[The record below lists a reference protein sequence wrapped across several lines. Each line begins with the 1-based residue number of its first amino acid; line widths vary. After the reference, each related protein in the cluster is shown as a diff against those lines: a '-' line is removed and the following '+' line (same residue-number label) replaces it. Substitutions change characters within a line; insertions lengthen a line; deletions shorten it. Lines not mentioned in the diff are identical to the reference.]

1 MEHPNPNQGQT
12 HNQSQQPNEQESQ
25 HQQQNQYH
33 SPYSNSYQYQYQNQ
47 FQNQEQNQNQ
57 YQSQAQDYDQA
68 RNPHPSYTPHPKP
81 GDAQFYALLEKL
93 QAVDFVL
100 VELNLYLNTHPD
112 DLQAIEQF
120 NKLTRERTAIANE
133 YQLLYGPLQNF
144 GRAYSKYPWEW
155 SQTPWP
161 WQV

>member
-1 MEHPNPNQGQT
+1 MENPNQGQSP
-12 HNQSQQPNEQESQ
+12 NQFQQQVQYESGQQPPNESQ
-25 HQQQNQYH
+25 N
-33 SPYSNSYQYQYQNQ
+33 PFSNSYQSQSPYPSQNQYQNQ
-47 FQNQEQNQNQ
+47 YQNQAQG
-57 YQSQAQDYDQA
+57 YSQAIPPAQG
-68 RNPHPSYTPHPKP
+68 YTSQTKP
-81 GDAQFYALLEKL
+81 VDAQFYALLEKL

-100 VELNLYLNTHPD
+100 VELNLYLDTHPD

-120 NKLTRERTAIANE
+120 NKLTQERTAIANE

-155 SQTPWP
+155 SQAPWP

>member
-1 MEHPNPNQGQT
+1 MDYPNQGQAQ
-12 HNQSQQPNEQESQ
+12 NQPQNRNQVEN
-25 HQQQNQYH
+25 QQQNQNQ
-33 SPYSNSYQYQYQNQ
+33 SPYANPYQQQNHT
-47 FQNQEQNQNQ
+47 EGYNQN
-57 YQSQAQDYDQA
+57 D
-68 RNPHPSYTPHPKP
+68 RNPYQGYGPQTKP

-93 QAVDFVL
+93 QTVDFVL

-120 NKLTRERTAIANE
+120 NKLTQERTGIANE

-155 SQTPWP
+155 SQSPWP

>member
-1 MEHPNPNQGQT
+1 MENPNQGQSPNQFQQQVQYESGQQPP
-12 HNQSQQPNEQESQ
+12 NQSQNPF
-25 HQQQNQYH
+25 
-33 SPYSNSYQYQYQNQ
+33 SNSYPSQSPYPSQNQYQNQ
-47 FQNQEQNQNQ
+47 AQG
-57 YQSQAQDYDQA
+57 YSQAIPPAQG
-68 RNPHPSYTPHPKP
+68 YTSQTKP
-81 GDAQFYALLEKL
+81 VDAQFYALLEKL

-100 VELNLYLNTHPD
+100 VELNLYLDTHPD

-120 NKLTRERTAIANE
+120 NKLTQERTAIANE

-155 SQTPWP
+155 SQAPWP

>member
-1 MEHPNPNQGQT
+1 MENPNQGQSPNQFQQQIQYESGQQPP
-12 HNQSQQPNEQESQ
+12 NQSPNFF
-25 HQQQNQYH
+25 
-33 SPYSNSYQYQYQNQ
+33 SNSYQSPNPYQYQNQ
-47 FQNQEQNQNQ
+47 YQNQAQG
-57 YQSQAQDYDQA
+57 YSQAPPPAQG
-68 RNPHPSYTPHPKP
+68 YTSQNKP
-81 GDAQFYALLEKL
+81 IDAQFYALLEKL

-120 NKLTRERTAIANE
+120 NKLTQERTAIANE

-155 SQTPWP
+155 SQAPWP

>member
-1 MEHPNPNQGQT
+1 MENPNQGQ
-12 HNQSQQPNEQESQ
+12 SPNPF
-25 HQQQNQYH
+25 QQQNQHESGDSQQNQYQ
-33 SPYSNSYQYQYQNQ
+33 SPYSNPYQYQNQ
-47 FQNQEQNQNQ
+47 YQNQNQ
-57 YQSQAQDYDQA
+57 YHQSQTQDYSQP
-68 RNPHPSYTPHPKP
+68 RNPAQGYTPQTKP

-120 NKLTRERTAIANE
+120 NKLTQERTAIANE
-133 YQLLYGPLQNF
+133 YQILYGPLQNF

-155 SQTPWP
+155 NQTPWP

>member
-1 MEHPNPNQGQT
+1 M
-12 HNQSQQPNEQESQ
+12 
-25 HQQQNQYH
+25 
-33 SPYSNSYQYQYQNQ
+33 
-47 FQNQEQNQNQ
+47 
-57 YQSQAQDYDQA
+57 
-68 RNPHPSYTPHPKP
+68 
-81 GDAQFYALLEKL
+81 LEKL

-120 NKLTRERTAIANE
+120 NKLTQERTAIANE
-133 YQLLYGPLQNF
+133 YQMLYGPLQNF

-155 SQTPWP
+155 SQSPWP

>member
-1 MEHPNPNQGQT
+1 MEHPNQGQI
-12 HNQSQQPNEQESQ
+12 HNQSQQQNEQEGQ
-25 HQQQNQYH
+25 HQQQNQYQQQNSYD
-33 SPYSNSYQYQYQNQ
+33 SPYSNPYQYQYQ
-47 FQNQEQNQNQ
+47 
-57 YQSQAQDYDQA
+57 SQTQDYNQA
-68 RNPHPSYTPHPKP
+68 RNPVLGYTPQTKP

-100 VELNLYLNTHPD
+100 VELNLYLNTHPN

-155 SQTPWP
+155 SQSPWP

>member
-1 MEHPNPNQGQT
+1 MENPNQGQSP
-12 HNQSQQPNEQESQ
+12 NQFQQQNQHESG
-25 HQQQNQYH
+25 HQQQNQYQ
-33 SPYSNSYQYQYQNQ
+33 SPYSNSYQYQ
-47 FQNQEQNQNQ
+47 NQNQ
-57 YQSQAQDYDQA
+57 YQNQTQDYNQA
-68 RNPHPSYTPHPKP
+68 RNPAPGYAPQTKP

-120 NKLTRERTAIANE
+120 NKLTQERTAIANE

-155 SQTPWP
+155 SEAPWP

>member
-1 MEHPNPNQGQT
+1 MQG
-12 HNQSQQPNEQESQ
+12 
-25 HQQQNQYH
+25 
-33 SPYSNSYQYQYQNQ
+33 
-47 FQNQEQNQNQ
+47 
-57 YQSQAQDYDQA
+57 
-68 RNPHPSYTPHPKP
+68 YTPQAYAPQTKP

-100 VELNLYLNTHPD
+100 VELNLYLDTHPD

-120 NKLTRERTAIANE
+120 NKLTQERTAIANE

-155 SQTPWP
+155 SQSPWP

>member
-1 MEHPNPNQGQT
+1 MENPNQSQSP
-12 HNQSQQPNEQESQ
+12 NQFQQQIQYESGHQQPSQ
-25 HQQQNQYH
+25 PQ
-33 SPYSNSYQYQYQNQ
+33 SPYSNSYQYQNQNEYQYQNQ
-47 FQNQEQNQNQ
+47 YQNQ
-57 YQSQAQDYDQA
+57 YQSQAQDYSQPRIPVQGYA
-68 RNPHPSYTPHPKP
+68 PQTKP
-81 GDAQFYALLEKL
+81 VDAQFYALLEKL

-100 VELNLYLNTHPD
+100 VELNLYLDTHPD

-120 NKLTRERTAIANE
+120 NKLTQERTAIANE

-155 SQTPWP
+155 SQAPWP

>member
-1 MEHPNPNQGQT
+1 MDYPNQGQAQ
-12 HNQSQQPNEQESQ
+12 NQPQNRNQVEN
-25 HQQQNQYH
+25 QQQNQNQNQ
-33 SPYSNSYQYQYQNQ
+33 SPYSNPYQQQNHT
-47 FQNQEQNQNQ
+47 EGYNQ
-57 YQSQAQDYDQA
+57 YD
-68 RNPHPSYTPHPKP
+68 RNPYQGYAPQTKP

-120 NKLTRERTAIANE
+120 NKLTQERTGIANE
-133 YQLLYGPLQNF
+133 YQILYGPLQNF

-155 SQTPWP
+155 NQTPWP

>member
-1 MEHPNPNQGQT
+1 MEHPNQGQSN
-12 HNQSQQPNEQESQ
+12 NQFQQQNEQESQ
-25 HQQQNQYH
+25 YQQQQQNQYH

-47 FQNQEQNQNQ
+47 FQNQNQ
-57 YQSQAQDYDQA
+57 YQGQTEDYNQG
-68 RNPHPSYTPHPKP
+68 RNPAPGYTPQTKP

-100 VELNLYLNTHPD
+100 VELNLYLDTHPD

-120 NKLTRERTAIANE
+120 NKLTQERTAIANE

-155 SQTPWP
+155 SQAPWP

>member
-1 MEHPNPNQGQT
+1 MENPNQGQSP
-12 HNQSQQPNEQESQ
+12 NQFQQQIQYESGHQQPSQ
-25 HQQQNQYH
+25 PP
-33 SPYSNSYQYQYQNQ
+33 SPYSNSYQYQNEYQYQNQ
-47 FQNQEQNQNQ
+47 YQNQ
-57 YQSQAQDYDQA
+57 YQSQAQDYSQPRIPVQGYA
-68 RNPHPSYTPHPKP
+68 PQTKP

-120 NKLTRERTAIANE
+120 NKLTQERTAIANE

-155 SQTPWP
+155 NQAPWP